1 MHPIGGTYKEISLK
15 SVIKGIAVA
24 GIAVALTACHKVPAG
39 YRGVI
44 VNLYGSDKG
53 VSEETV
59 GVGRYYLG
67 WNKELYLFPTFLQNY
82 SWTKEQAITMQTS
95 EGLTITSNVGIT
107 YQIAPDN
114 VAKVFTRYRLGIDEI
129 TNTFLHNMVRDAM
142 NEIASTMT
150 VDQIYSTRKEEFITR
165 VNTMVRDGAVK
176 NGIDVDKIY
185 LIGSFDLPDTVMQS
199 INSKI
204 QASQNA
210 VKVENEI
217 ATSRAEAQKTIVE
230 AKAAAQRRVI
240 EAEANAKQI
249 TLNAE
254 SQAKANKI
262 LAESL
267 TPEFV
272 QYQGILKW
280 DGRLPTTNAS
290 NTIPFINIGKK

>member
-1 MHPIGGTYKEISLK
+1 MKLK
-15 SVIKGIAVA
+15 TLAIALT
-24 GIAVALTACHKVPAG
+24 AVALTACHKVPAG
-39 YRGVI
+39 YRGVM

-53 VSEETV
+53 VSEQTV

-82 SWTKEQAITMQTS
+82 SWNAKQAITMQTS
-95 EGLTITSNVGIT
+95 EGLTITTNVGIT

-142 NEIASTMT
+142 NETASTMT
-150 VDQIYSTRKEEFITR
+150 VDQIYSTRKEEFIKK
-165 VNTMVRDGAVK
+165 VNKMVRTDAAK

-185 LIGSFDLPDTVMQS
+185 LIGSFDLPSSVMGA

-217 ATSRAEAQKTIVE
+217 ATSRAEAQKTVVE
-230 AKAAAQRRVI
+230 AKAAAERRVI

-262 LAESL
+262 LADSL

-272 QYQGILKW
+272 QYQAILKW
-280 DGRLPTTNAS
+280 DGALPTTNAGGS
-290 NTIPFINIGKK
+290 LPFINIGSK